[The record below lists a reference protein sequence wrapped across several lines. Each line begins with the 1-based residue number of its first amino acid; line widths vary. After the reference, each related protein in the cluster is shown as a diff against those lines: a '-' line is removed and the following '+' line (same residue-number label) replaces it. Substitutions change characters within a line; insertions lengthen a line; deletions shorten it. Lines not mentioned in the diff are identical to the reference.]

1 LVCWGLET
9 EKDEHSLDLRVF
21 LNHFLL
27 MYRFTITAILSLAAC
42 FAGIPAAQAQA
53 VPVVPSAKA
62 FQMPAGTTQE
72 EYNYATKGLKIQRAT
87 GLDTKAGYVLT
98 NPTSM
103 HVGSFTVTLEDLLR
117 SASGTV
123 ACTVLQVSDYP
134 ATAQGGTAY
143 FCIPNPGSGGE
154 IWAQFNQSQQVISS
168 AGLLRAV
175 TYSLAARLSAMTT
188 AVTAA
193 THKP

>member
-1 LVCWGLET
+1 MYKFIITSILTTATCFVN
-9 EKDEHSLDLRVF
+9 
-21 LNHFLL
+21 NH
-27 MYRFTITAILSLAAC
+27 AV
-42 FAGIPAAQAQA
+42 QAQA
-53 VPVVPSAKA
+53 VPVVPSAKV

-98 NPTSM
+98 NPTSLR
-103 HVGSFTVTLEDLLR
+103 VGSFTVTLEDLIR
-117 SASGTV
+117 STSGTV

-134 ATAQGGTAY
+134 ATAEGGTAY
-143 FCIPNPGSGGE
+143 FCIPNPGSSGE
-154 IWAQFNQSQQVISS
+154 IWAQFNKAQQVVNS

>member
-1 LVCWGLET
+1 
-9 EKDEHSLDLRVF
+9 
-21 LNHFLL
+21 
-27 MYRFTITAILSLAAC
+27 MYKFTVTAILSLAAC
-42 FAGIPAAQAQA
+42 FATTSAVQAQ
-53 VPVVPSAKA
+53 VVPTVPLAKA

-72 EYNYATKGLKIQRAT
+72 EYNYATKGLKIQRST

-103 HVGSFTVTLEDLLR
+103 RVGSFTVTLEDLIR
-117 SASGTV
+117 SASGAV

-134 ATAQGGTAY
+134 ATAQGETAY

-154 IWAQFNQSQQVISS
+154 IWSQFNKAQNVINS
-168 AGLLRAV
+168 AGMLRAV